1 MELINDQLLGQ
12 PLRLE
17 GNMAGWQRLYWAG
30 QPVSQ
35 LDASSEAEGERVHQ
49 FTLQSERGD
58 VTCEV
63 AVQVQWQ
70 PFLVRYSLKSNGQ
83 LLSESERSDAEL
95 MHSTPEQEAPVSTK
109 FGIAGLA
116 SLGFKLLKSAKAFKA
131 ILAVGSLAAYS
142 WLFSLPFAL
151 ALLFCLV
158 VHEYGHI
165 RAMKYF
171 GMKTKG
177 IYLIPFVGGAAV
189 SDSKLN
195 TRWQQVVISIMG
207 PTWGMVLSWIALIG
221 WWATD
226 ATWLAALAGFNAIL
240 NLFNLL
246 PILPLDGG
254 HILKSITFSM
264 HDLMGLILCMAG
276 AAIGVYL
283 CYTLGLPLL
292 GFLLGI
298 GSFEIATEWRNRQQ
312 SFLLPLDR
320 YGQVVSVIWY
330 ALTVAALIGVV
341 MILAAS
347 GDELLSLPKAILSS

>member
-1 MELINDQLLGQ
+1 MELINDTFLGQ
-12 PLRLE
+12 RLRLE
-17 GNMAGWQRLYWAG
+17 GNMAGWQRLYWNG
-30 QPVSQ
+30 QAVSQ
-35 LDASSEAEGERVHQ
+35 LDASGDTDGERVHQ
-49 FTLQSERGD
+49 FALQSEQGE
-58 VTCEV
+58 VQCEL
-63 AVQVQWQ
+63 AVSVQWQ
-70 PFLVRYSLKSNGQ
+70 PFLVRYRMLANQQ
-83 LLSESERSDAEL
+83 LLGESERNADD
-95 MHSTPEQEAPVSTK
+95 MRQSTPEVAAPVRTK
-109 FGIAGLA
+109 IGVAGLA

-151 ALLFCLV
+151 ALIFCLV

-177 IYLIPFVGGAAV
+177 IYLIPFFGGAAV
-189 SDSKLN
+189 NDSRLN

-207 PTWGMVLSWIALIG
+207 PTWGMALSWIALLC

-246 PILPLDGG
+246 PIVPLDGG

-264 HDLMGLILCMAG
+264 HNMLGLILCSLG
-276 AAIGVYL
+276 AAGGVFL

-292 GFLLGI
+292 GFLLAI
-298 GSFEIATEWRNRQQ
+298 GSLEIIAEWRYRKE
-312 SFLLPLDR
+312 SLLLPLDR
-320 YGQVVSVIWY
+320 YGQLVSIAWYVLTIVALVAVI
-330 ALTVAALIGVV
+330 L
-341 MILAAS
+341 ILASS
-347 GDELLSLPKAILSS
+347 GDELLQLPKTILAS